1 MNLET
6 LPLLIPAFGII
17 DLIFTWWKTQE
28 YNNSPE
34 RPKQMEKIATSIK
47 EGTMAFSKAEYQFL
61 FFFALLVAGLLH
73 WNATQN
79 TESNEMVA
87 LAFVVG
93 TFCSALTGFLSVK
106 IATKVNHC
114 FANRA

>member
-6 LPLLIPAFGII
+6 LLITIPALGV
-17 DLIFTWWKTQE
+17 LALLFTWWKTQE
-28 YNNSPE
+28 FNNSPE
-34 RPKQMEKIATSIK
+34 KPKQMEKIATSIK
-47 EGTMAFSKAEYQFL
+47 EGTLAFSKAEYQFL

>member
-28 YNNSPE
+28 LNNSPE

-61 FFFALLVAGLLH
+61 FFFALLVAWLLY

-79 TESNEMVA
+79 TESDEMVA

-93 TFCSALTGFLSVK
+93 TFCSALTGFLRMK
-106 IATKVNHC
+106 IATKANLC
-114 FANRA
+114 SANRA